1 MLGWTEL
8 EDPGAVLELVSVVEF
23 GVIGGSVDPHFVDD
37 FEPAMPESA
46 NGVSVTAILL
56 AVMLVIALGPD
67 TSR

>member
-37 FEPAMPESA
+37 FEPAVGYSA
-46 NGVSVTAILL
+46 QGVGMALILL
-56 AVMLVIALGPD
+56 AVMLIVNVGPD
-67 TSR
+67 TTR